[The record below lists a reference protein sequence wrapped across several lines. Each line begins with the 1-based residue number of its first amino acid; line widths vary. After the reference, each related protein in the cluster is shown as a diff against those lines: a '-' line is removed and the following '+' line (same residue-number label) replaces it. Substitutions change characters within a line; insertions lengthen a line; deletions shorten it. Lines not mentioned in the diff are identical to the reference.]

1 VNLGRG
7 LWIAGWVV
15 LLVVLHYALRPL
27 LAWRVQADF
36 LVIALLVIAVR
47 TRPAL
52 AAFLGFVFGMLTDAL
67 APESFGAG
75 ALALAMVGFA
85 SSWLKAAFF
94 TENLLLNGVFVF
106 LGKWAFDLI
115 YMVAAHKM
123 HFMDIVVQLLLWSPL
138 AAVFTAV
145 VGLVVLAISQ
155 PPEMGR
161 RR

>member
-1 VNLGRG
+1 MSIGRG

-52 AAFLGFVFGMLTDAL
+52 AAFLGFVFGMLTDSL
-67 APESFGAG
+67 SPESFGAG
-75 ALALAMVGFA
+75 ALALAFVGFA

-94 TENLLLNGVFVF
+94 TENMLLNGVFVF

-123 HFMDIVVQLLLWSPL
+123 AFMDIVVQLLVWSPL
-138 AAVFTAV
+138 AAAFTALI
-145 VGLVVLAISQ
+145 GLGVLVASR
-155 PPEMGR
+155 PPELGR